1 MKLSMLIGS
10 LAVGIAASLS
20 QGVWAQPVTGSEEA
34 VLRTTQ
40 QAFETDGAGRP
51 AKAHAEALAKQFQVE
66 PQVVESLRSAKQGW
80 GEIGIRLALAQEL
93 TKVDA
98 KTYPTM
104 ADALAKVGDLRA
116 EGKGWGVIAK
126 ELGFKLGPVISEANR
141 VRHELRTAEKGS
153 EARSQKLE
161 KELRKGEGDRGTH
174 LQKTE
179 HPEHLSRPERPE
191 RPQRVER
198 PDKPEKPG
206 R

>member
-1 MKLSMLIGS
+1 M
-10 LAVGIAASLS
+10 V
-20 QGVWAQPVTGSEEA
+20 EN
-34 VLRTTQ
+34 LR
-40 QAFETDGAGRP
+40 A
-51 AKAHAEALAKQFQVE
+51 
-66 PQVVESLRSAKQGW
+66 AKQGW

-116 EGKGWGVIAK
+116 GGKGWGAIAK
-126 ELGFKLGPVISEANR
+126 ELGFKLGPVMSEANR

-179 HPEHLSRPERPE
+179 HPGHLSRPERPE